1 MKINSVLQI
10 NEETKSLMEI
20 LKKDVTKE
28 ELIVEMS
35 QIYEVAEYY
44 PVPALRTMGDC
55 DIVVQKSDR
64 LNCNKILQKLGYES
78 IRNEDDGEWAYLK
91 KKITPMK

>member
-1 MKINSVLQI
+1 MGQDGMKINSVLQI

-35 QIYEVAEYY
+35 QIYEVPEKVVTEAVE
-44 PVPALRTMGDC
+44 PVID
-55 DIVVQKSDR
+55 
-64 LNCNKILQKLGYES
+64 KLDEAGFL
-78 IRNEDDGEWAYLK
+78 LK
-91 KKITPMK
+91 

>member
-1 MKINSVLQI
+1 MKLKYEFEIIMMGEQYCAVPVGQDGMKINSVLQI

-35 QIYEVAEYY
+35 KIYEVSEKVITEAVE
-44 PVPALRTMGDC
+44 PVIA
-55 DIVVQKSDR
+55 
-64 LNCNKILQKLGYES
+64 NYHIL
-78 IRNEDDGEWAYLK
+78 IK
-91 KKITPMK
+91 KDE

>member
-10 NEETKSLMEI
+10 NEKTKSLMEI

-35 QIYEVAEYY
+35 QIYEVPEKVITEAVE
-44 PVPALRTMGDC
+44 PVID
-55 DIVVQKSDR
+55 
-64 LNCNKILQKLGYES
+64 KLDEAGFL
-78 IRNEDDGEWAYLK
+78 LK
-91 KKITPMK
+91 

>member
-35 QIYEVAEYY
+35 QIYEVSEKVITEAVE
-44 PVPALRTMGDC
+44 PV
-55 DIVVQKSDR
+55 IV
-64 LNCNKILQKLGYES
+64 NYHIL
-78 IRNEDDGEWAYLK
+78 IK
-91 KKITPMK
+91 KDE

>member
-1 MKINSVLQI
+1 MGQDGMKINSVLQI

-35 QIYEVAEYY
+35 QIYEVPEKVITEAVE
-44 PVPALRTMGDC
+44 PVID
-55 DIVVQKSDR
+55 
-64 LNCNKILQKLGYES
+64 KLDEAGFL
-78 IRNEDDGEWAYLK
+78 LK
-91 KKITPMK
+91 

>member
-35 QIYEVAEYY
+35 QIYEVPEKVITEAVE
-44 PVPALRTMGDC
+44 PVID
-55 DIVVQKSDR
+55 
-64 LNCNKILQKLGYES
+64 KLDEAGFL
-78 IRNEDDGEWAYLK
+78 LK
-91 KKITPMK
+91 